1 LKEWLGVGG
10 AGVIRMA
17 VMMPPNMPA
26 LPSKRLAA
34 ADAGA
39 GTVTLA
45 NIFARPR
52 FSAGAGLVIGAERF
66 IAGAWKAHAPAAAQ
80 MEGA

>member
-1 LKEWLGVGG
+1 M
-10 AGVIRMA
+10 RMA
-17 VMMPPNMPA
+17 VMMPPNLPA

-52 FSAGAGLVIGAERF
+52 FSAGAGLVIGVKRL
-66 IAGAWKAHAPAAAQ
+66 IGGARTARAPAATRV
-80 MEGA
+80 EGA

>member
-1 LKEWLGVGG
+1 M
-10 AGVIRMA
+10 RMA
-17 VMMPPNMPA
+17 VMMPPNMLA
-26 LPSKRLAA
+26 LPSKRAA
-34 ADAGA
+34 AAEAGA

-45 NIFARPR
+45 NVCTRSR

-66 IAGAWKAHAPAAAQ
+66 IGGDRKAHAPAAAQ